1 MFFMANCHKGYNFS
15 HRCDGELIINLILSS
30 TKMKTIAISAE
41 RRTEMG
47 KKSTRDL
54 RKANHVPCVMYGG
67 PEVIHFHAHEND
79 FRHIVYS
86 PSAFIVEIDLNGKKH
101 RAVMKELQFHP
112 VTDKLNHIDFVEVF
126 DDKPVAIEIP
136 IRLVGVAIGLK
147 DGGKPRQRRRVLK
160 VRGLVKHLPDALDID
175 ITNVAIGDVIK
186 IGDLSY
192 ENLEILDPSR
202 SMIFSIVSSRIS
214 KGMEMGE
221 AEAEVAAEVA
231 AEAAGSAGASAAA
244 EEESDSDD

>member
-1 MFFMANCHKGYNFS
+1 
-15 HRCDGELIINLILSS
+15 
-30 TKMKTIAISAE
+30 MKTITISAE
-41 RRTEMG
+41 MRSELG

-67 PEVIHFHAHEND
+67 AEVIHFHAHEND
-79 FRHIVYS
+79 FRHIVYT
-86 PSAFIVEIDLNGKKH
+86 PNAFLVEVKINGGVHK
-101 RAVMKELQFHP
+101 AVMKELQFHP

-126 DDKPVAIEIP
+126 DDRPVIVELP
-136 IRLVGVAIGLK
+136 ILLTGIAIGLK

-160 VRGLVKHLPDALDID
+160 VRGLVANLPDALEID

-192 ENLEILDPSR
+192 DNLEILDPSR

-221 AEAEVAAEVA
+221 AEAE
-231 AEAAGSAGASAAA
+231 AEAEAKEADEGGAAVSDSAASD
-244 EEESDSDD
+244 EESSED